1 MLDMPFEII
10 FSSYNVDNI
19 KKKTKIKPYFK
30 TQCRI
35 YLTLNFA
42 INHISC
48 EKGFCM
54 KQS

>member
-10 FSSYNVDNI
+10 FSSYNVDNT
-19 KKKTKIKPYFK
+19 KKTKIKPYFK
-30 TQCRI
+30 TQFRI